1 MFAPLVLALLATTPE
16 SRADAELELRATV
29 PVVVTVDGRPS
40 RWTSKLR
47 HRVDA
52 LRPGTRSIRIESL
65 FGTILYE
72 GELHFEDERTLHAS
86 WRKGSLEVL
95 GTTPLGQA
103 LIPGEEGVEIRGEE
117 RAVALGADVV
127 DDAGQLPV
135 TDAPYGLD
143 GIDPAPADERPE
155 RPLALPAGAVSP
167 GPAAEAPPEAP
178 LRASAQPAPVTQ
190 APAASA
196 PPTAW
201 APPAAPQ
208 GPSARS
214 AEIRLSDGMSLEVLY
229 GDRRLI
235 LVHEDGAL
243 VLDDGAGFRLELR

>member
-1 MFAPLVLALLATTPE
+1 MILALLVATPE

-52 LRPGTRSIRIESL
+52 LPPGPRAIRIESL
-65 FGTILYE
+65 FGTVLYE

-86 WRKGSLEVL
+86 WRRGTLEIL
-95 GTTPLGQA
+95 GTTPRGRDFV
-103 LIPGEEGVEIRGEE
+103 PGEEGVALHGEE
-117 RAVALGADVV
+117 STVAVGLDVV
-127 DDAGQLPV
+127 DQAGALPV
-135 TDAPYGLD
+135 SDAPYGVE
-143 GIDPAPADERPE
+143 GIDAAPADEQPE

-167 GPAAEAPPEAP
+167 DPPVETP
-178 LRASAQPAPVTQ
+178 RRGSAQPAPVTQ
-190 APAASA
+190 GPAASA
-196 PPTAW
+196 PPTVW
-201 APPAAPQ
+201 APPAAPPP
-208 GPSARS
+208 PSHAVARS